1 MDCRL
6 RLQKFSTQQL
16 RKTLKICLSLAN
28 NLPIWV
34 VIILEGVRVLI
45 LSEMAFSYWF
55 VGVFFCHKSLY
66 NKISHLRLFVFVLH
80 SKPPLTGCPSPTSAY
95 HTYSD
100 RDLCVPLTL
109 SRVCRLWLCSRV
121 KPSLGDR
128 AGCHRYGFVHLM
140 FRCLA
145 RKCFP
150 FNELWPRKRGSFI
163 DHLTFNTS

>member
-1 MDCRL
+1 MDYRL
-6 RLQKFSTQQL
+6 KLQKFSTQQL
-16 RKTLKICLSLAN
+16 HKTLKICLSLAN
-28 NLPIWV
+28 NLPISV
-34 VIILEGVRVLI
+34 VIILEGVNKWRGP
-45 LSEMAFSYWF
+45 ETAFSYWF

-66 NKISHLRLFVFVLH
+66 NEISHLRLFVFVLY
-80 SKPPLTGCPSPTSAY
+80 SKPPLTDCPSPTSAY

-140 FRCLA
+140 FWCLA

-150 FNELWPRKRGSFI
+150 FSELWPRKRGSFI
-163 DHLTFNTS
+163 DHLTFNSS